1 MLKRPT
7 IPSGAYL
14 RRKTAIAA
22 KIVQSP
28 RQSIDRFAN
37 LDCSGHYRYFQQL
50 LFCKPITQLYLSS
63 PRHQFFHSWLL
74 PLNHAKLAST
84 SPAMSTICSYHSS
97 AVSLLEVRR
106 RRRSNVGDNVNES
119 TNDESE
125 VLQQQQRE
133 PVQIKIDPSV
143 FVSHATTLLNK
154 LHDALV
160 PLLKIN
166 DNMTVRRGDSIGKME
181 RQPQQN
187 HETLDGSGDSAKPV
201 GLDDEVNEFNNVDG
215 PYLLIDLGPVDG
227 QYTLIADEQRCVI
240 LFQSPISGQL
250 LYNYNETTGN
260 WCNVYDQHNLEGIF
274 VRDLIRQIRGVPNL

>member
-1 MLKRPT
+1 MVILKRPT
-7 IPSGAYL
+7 IPSGAY
-14 RRKTAIAA
+14 R
-22 KIVQSP
+22 
-28 RQSIDRFAN
+28 N
-37 LDCSGHYRYFQQL
+37 FQQL
-50 LFCKPITQLYLSS
+50 LFCKPITELSLSS
-63 PRHQFFHSWLL
+63 PHHQFFHSWLL
-74 PLNHAKLAST
+74 PLNHAKLVST

-125 VLQQQQRE
+125 VLQQQQE
-133 PVQIKIDPSV
+133 PMQIKIDPSV
-143 FVSHATTLLNK
+143 FISHATTLLNK

-215 PYLLIDLGPVDG
+215 PYILIDLGPVDG

-250 LYNYNETTGN
+250 LYNYNESTGN